1 MDGEE
6 TGILAV
12 ADADRGHRD
21 SRGHL
26 HDRVQSI
33 DAVERAAGAGQTDN
47 GKDGVPC
54 EHAREGCG
62 TAVILSTVSWS
73 DLLPA
78 TIPTFAF
85 SFKSIFYLLYKVI
98 TGP

>member
-1 MDGEE
+1 MLAFDVSEALAVSDELFADACIREGNDVDGEE

-12 ADADRGHRD
+12 ADADRGHWD

-47 GKDGVPC
+47 GKDGVPS
-54 EHAREGCG
+54 GCG
-62 TAVILSTVSWS
+62 VQRGCC
-73 DLLPA
+73 
-78 TIPTFAF
+78 IPT
-85 SFKSIFYLLYKVI
+85 
-98 TGP
+98 